1 MRQNTRTETLTD
13 LASLALEWAPG
24 EGAHATPLP
33 GLLVIRSDGR
43 TLPTHTVYRPS
54 LCLVLQG
61 AKEVAMNGHVFRFQP
76 GCFLIVS
83 IDLPITS
90 QVLEASPGKPFL
102 CLALSLDPDLI
113 FGLLQGMG
121 QATEPVPSGPGIH
134 LSAGSPELLDAF
146 LRLLRSLGE
155 PMDAGVLGPMLW
167 REITY
172 RLLKTEYG
180 PVVRQLGVA
189 GSRVQRIAKAVT
201 RLRERF
207 DEPLKIEDL
216 AQLVNM
222 SPSSFHKHFK
232 QITTLSP
239 LQFQKELR
247 LQEARRLLRVD
258 GLDAATAAFRV
269 GYESPSHFSREY
281 ARHFGQP
288 PIRDIRAADP
298 EGRRVP

>member
-1 MRQNTRTETLTD
+1 MGQGTRTETLAD
-13 LASLALEWAPG
+13 LASFAMELAPG

-43 TLPTHTVYRPS
+43 TLPTHAVYRPS

-61 AKEVAMNGHVFRFQP
+61 AKEVVMNGQVFQFQP
-76 GCFLIVS
+76 GRFLIVS

-90 QVLEASPGKPFL
+90 HVLEASPGKPFL
-102 CLALSLDPDLI
+102 CLALDLDPDLV

-121 QATEPVPSGPGIH
+121 QAPEPALSEPGIH
-134 LSAGSPELLDAF
+134 LSAGTPELLDAF
-146 LRLLRSLGE
+146 RRLLRCLGE
-155 PMDAGVLGPMLW
+155 PADAEVLGPMLR

-189 GSRVQRIAKAVT
+189 GSRVQRIAKAVA

-207 DEPLKIEDL
+207 DEPLKIEEL
-216 AQLVNM
+216 AHLVNM
-222 SPSSFHKHFK
+222 SPSSFFKHFK

-258 GLDAATAAFRV
+258 GLDAATAGFRV

-281 ARHFGQP
+281 TRHFGLP
-288 PIRDIRAADP
+288 PIRDIRAADQ
-298 EGRRVP
+298 EGFGQP

>member
-1 MRQNTRTETLTD
+1 MRQGSRTGTLTD
-13 LASLALEWAPG
+13 LARSALEWAPD
-24 EGAHATPLP
+24 EGVHATPLP

-43 TLPTHTVYRPS
+43 TLPTHAIYRPS

-61 AKEVAMNGHVFRFQP
+61 AKEVVMNGHVFRFQR
-76 GCFLIVS
+76 GRFLIVS

-90 QVLEASPGKPFL
+90 HVVEASPGKPFL
-102 CLALSLDPDLI
+102 CLALDLDPDLV

-121 QATEPVPSGPGIH
+121 PAPEPVASGPGIH
-134 LSAGSPELLDAF
+134 LSEGTQELLDAF
-146 LRLLRSLGE
+146 LRLLRCLGE
-155 PMDAGVLGPMLW
+155 PADAEVLGPMLR

-172 RLLKTEYG
+172 RLLRTEYG

-189 GSRVQRIAKAVT
+189 GSRVQRIAKAVA

-207 DEPLKIEDL
+207 DDPLRIEDL

-232 QITTLSP
+232 EITSLSP

-247 LQEARRLLRVD
+247 LQEARRLLRVE

-281 ARHFGQP
+281 ARHFGLP
-288 PIRDIRAADP
+288 PIRDIRAT
-298 EGRRVP
+298 